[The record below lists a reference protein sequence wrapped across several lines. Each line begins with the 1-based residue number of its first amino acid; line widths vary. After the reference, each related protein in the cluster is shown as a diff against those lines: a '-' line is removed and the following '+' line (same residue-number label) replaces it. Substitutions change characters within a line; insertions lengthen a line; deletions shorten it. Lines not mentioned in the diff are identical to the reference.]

1 MLQNQSSKR
10 RKIKQVKM
18 VLSFLLCLGLLSSP
32 QIQGAGAEDGVSQ
45 GKDLFFQGRQAYYT
59 AEVPLAQVVELLTTA
74 KKTLAQAKN
83 YEGYYWLGQT
93 EYVLGEVAETM
104 GNQREAAKA
113 FSESEKWAK
122 QALEVNKNS
131 SDAHRLLADI
141 YMRLMDY
148 KGTLYMISQGPQ
160 ALKLLKK
167 SLSLEKNNYT
177 ALNSIA
183 MYYINA
189 PAIGG
194 GDLDQG
200 IEALKNALR
209 STDIFD
215 NFISYVWLGTA
226 WQKKGDTEK
235 AKEYF
240 RQALTIYPKNP
251 WAQGLLGGC
260 E

>member
-1 MLQNQSSKR
+1 MLQNQSSKP
-10 RKIKQVKM
+10 RKIKQAKIG
-18 VLSFLLCLGLLSSP
+18 LSFLLCLGLLSCP
-32 QIQGAGAEDGVSQ
+32 QVRGAGAEDRIAQ
-45 GKDLFFQGRQAYYT
+45 GKELFFQGRQTYYR
-59 AEVPLAQVVELLTTA
+59 AEDSLARVVEVLTCAKETLAQV
-74 KKTLAQAKN
+74 KN
-83 YEGYYWLGQT
+83 YDGYYWLGQT

-122 QALEVNKNS
+122 EALKANKKS
-131 SDAHRLLADI
+131 SDAHRLLADS
-141 YMRLMDY
+141 YMRLMSY
-148 KGTLYMISQGPQ
+148 KGPLYLMSQGPQ

-167 SLSLEKNNYT
+167 ALSLEKNNYP
-177 ALNSIA
+177 ALNSLA

-200 IEALKNALR
+200 VEALKSALR
-209 STDIFD
+209 STDQFD

-235 AKEYF
+235 AREYF
-240 RQALTIYPKNP
+240 RQALMIYPKNS
-251 WAQGLLGGC
+251 WARGLLEGC